1 MKKIITAI
9 GNPLI
14 NNTLKNKEEYII
26 PTPDINLEDDLIE
39 VLKNKKDIDVL
50 ILNIEIIK
58 KEKIY
63 NFINKI
69 KQLNQY
75 IKIIVLIE
83 KEDEEINNIMLTT
96 GIKDIFYGNEITITQ
111 LEDAINRNKTTEEI
125 LTEEIN
131 NLKEIILKEK
141 TKKINKN
148 NILKFNNFKR

>member
-26 PTPDINLEDDLIE
+26 QTPDINFEDDLIE
-39 VLKNKKDIDVL
+39 VLKDKKDTDVL

-83 KEDEEINNIMLTT
+83 KENEEINNIMLTT
-96 GIKDIFYGNEITITQ
+96 GIKDIFYGNEITISQ

-125 LTEEIN
+125 LTEKIN

>member
-26 PTPDINLEDDLIE
+26 QTPDINFEDDLIE
-39 VLKNKKDIDVL
+39 VLKDKKDTDVL

-83 KEDEEINNIMLTT
+83 KENEEINNIMLTT
-96 GIKDIFYGNEITITQ
+96 GIKDIFYGNEITISQ

-125 LTEEIN
+125 LTDEIN